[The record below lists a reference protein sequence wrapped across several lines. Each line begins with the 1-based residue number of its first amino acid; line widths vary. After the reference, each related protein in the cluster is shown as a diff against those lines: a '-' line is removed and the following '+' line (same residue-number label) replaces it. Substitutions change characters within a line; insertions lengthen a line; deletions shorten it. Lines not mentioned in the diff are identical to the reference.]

1 MLEMMGQQQG
11 LLQLVINTLKLFVNT
26 PLAGFRCQYLAQ
38 NGAGGEAQRA
48 PRADG
53 PEENHLR
60 AGRNAAGRAALA
72 HKQGQ
77 TKKKAFF
84 CRPNTERALFPVC
97 TKVREIT
104 SPRGGRIRH
113 LNKPIGCS
121 VPASPQTQ

>member
-1 MLEMMGQQQG
+1 MPGTTQQAECLLEMMGQQQG

-77 TKKKAFF
+77 TKK
-84 CRPNTERALFPVC
+84 RLF
-97 TKVREIT
+97 
-104 SPRGGRIRH
+104 
-113 LNKPIGCS
+113 L
-121 VPASPQTQ
+121 QTQYREGFVPSLHQSERDHFTKGRKDTASE